1 MCQGFFLGSAAV
13 AAGHLVSADPRSGVW
28 GSVEKGLVVGRRKRQ
43 GVVNK
48 VAKAS
53 LGEGGWGPK
62 RPTWV
67 TGAPPGGVQSAAARS
82 QIVGKAPKLE
92 IDVFLKENVGS

>member
-1 MCQGFFLGSAAV
+1 M
-13 AAGHLVSADPRSGVW
+13 W

-53 LGEGGWGPK
+53 LGDGGWGPE
-62 RPTWV
+62 RPACV
-67 TGAPPGGVQSAAARS
+67 NGAPPGGVQSVAARS

-92 IDVFLKENVGS
+92 IEVFLKENTGF

>member
-1 MCQGFFLGSAAV
+1 M
-13 AAGHLVSADPRSGVW
+13 AAGLSESADPEGSGVW
-28 GSVEKGLVVGRRKRQ
+28 GSVEEGLAVGRGKRQ

-62 RPTWV
+62 RAAWA
-67 TGAPPGGVQSAAARS
+67 TGAPPGGVQSVAARS

-92 IDVFLKENVGS
+92 IQVFLKENIGF

>member
-1 MCQGFFLGSAAV
+1 MLELSPGVGACGRMASP
-13 AAGHLVSADPRSGVW
+13 SPPTPRPGVW
-28 GSVEKGLVVGRRKRQ
+28 GSVEKGLVVGRGKRQ

-92 IDVFLKENVGS
+92 IDVFLKENVGF

>member
-1 MCQGFFLGSAAV
+1 M
-13 AAGHLVSADPRSGVW
+13 W

-43 GVVNK
+43 VVVNK

-53 LGEGGWGPK
+53 LGEGGWGPE
-62 RPTWV
+62 RATCA

-92 IDVFLKENVGS
+92 IEVFLKENIGF